1 MGSLF
6 NFLAWLSI
14 VLVVYVYIGYPAL
27 LWLLAR
33 FIHRPVRKGPGLQ
46 SVSLI
51 IAAYNEE
58 KVIEQKLLN
67 SLELDY
73 PQDLLQI
80 IVVAD
85 GSSDQTQSIA
95 ERYEN
100 DRVLVLH
107 TPERRGKCAA
117 MNRAAE
123 IATGDILVF
132 SDANAFYY
140 PNAIRELMA
149 NFADSE
155 VGCVSGSKTVKA
167 AASDLGKSEGAYWKY
182 EAGIKKLES
191 KLHSTIAVVGEM
203 LALRRNL
210 YTPIPEYIISDD
222 AFLANCVL
230 KLGKRVIYEP
240 AAVSWETPVTRMSD
254 EVVRR
259 QRISAARYRLL
270 LDRSNWYWRNP
281 LVLFMQFSHKFL
293 RLMLPLLMLSALVFS
308 LVAVVF
314 FSGDLWLSLALIGQ
328 LCVYALAFVGYY
340 AEKFGRKLPI
350 VGVIYY
356 IVSGN
361 WASILGLIRYMTGR
375 QSVAWERVQRGD

>member
-1 MGSLF
+1 MGYLF

-33 FIHRPVRKGPGLQ
+33 FIQRPVRKGPTLQ

-73 PQDLLQI
+73 PQELLQI
-80 IVVAD
+80 IVAAD
-85 GSSDQTQSIA
+85 GSSDHTQAIA
-95 ERYEN
+95 ERYEE

-123 IATGDILVF
+123 AATGEILVF

-149 NFADSE
+149 NFADAE

-167 AASDLGKSEGAYWKY
+167 AASDVGKSEGAYWKY
-182 EAGIKKLES
+182 EAGIKRLES

-230 KLGKRVIYEP
+230 KLGKRVIYES

-270 LDRSNWYWRNP
+270 LDRSNWYWGNP

-314 FSGDLWLSLALIGQ
+314 FSGGLWLSLALIGQ
-328 LCVYALAFVGYY
+328 LCVYALALVGYY
-340 AEKFGRKLPI
+340 AEKAGRKLPL